1 MKLFSEG
8 QKWAN
13 ERGLILVDTKYEF
26 GMIGNEL
33 HVIDEIHTP
42 DSSRYWISNEYDSR
56 FANGENQLM
65 LDKENIRQWLIEKG
79 FSGEG
84 TPPELSEGIRIL
96 LSEKYME
103 LYKVL
108 IGNDYNPSL
117 GDVNARI
124 INNLTKQGLLKEN
137 LNEG

>member
-1 MKLFSEG
+1 
-8 QKWAN
+8 
-13 ERGLILVDTKYEF
+13 
-26 GMIGNEL
+26 MIDGEL

-42 DSSRYWISNEYDSR
+42 DSSRYWIKDEYDKR
-56 FANGENQLM
+56 FSAGKSQLM

-84 TPPELSEGIRIL
+84 TPPSLSDDIRIL

-108 IGNDYNPSL
+108 TGESFEPNL
-117 GDVNARI
+117 GDVESRI
-124 INNLTKQGLLKEN
+124 IQNLKGNNITCREKI
-137 LNEG
+137 NEG